1 MDYSIDVNKYIISHA
16 SDNHVLSGAP
26 IDATEGAIALLVR
39 KSGIS
44 ETDKAKETAY
54 DSLLLYANA
63 EKDTT
68 SAKAWCTKT
77 ENADGTFTYN
87 VVATTPIN
95 DVVTIGTVPT
105 ITAMPTGHV
114 ADADNKVYAVLKSGV
129 KYIQLVLG
137 NTSKDVFVEL
147 PKSAGDLIIETTQS
161 DLYDLMTGGKLNP
174 GTLYRVIDYK
184 GATVTNY
191 AEADACANHPLDLI
205 FHALDE
211 STLNGSAMAAIHEG
225 DIYLADAKLDQW
237 EVKAEVTEDGV
248 QVTYMKDQ
256 YGNEADF
263 DHLNA
268 LWEAK
273 ITAKE
278 DPDGEE
284 MFKYLDMTGTGM
296 NVPTFC
302 VFGDDYDPQ
311 NAVAMSSPRI
321 QGCKVLGRHCCVYV
335 VDDGDTAVNSVIERD
350 CEYCSTA
357 GIANVIGQACI
368 ECCISGIGSIPKE
381 NTLAS
386 ECENVLLGADS
397 GSNTIEYGY
406 NIAIPSMY
414 GTTIED
420 GEDWETYA
428 DTYITSSK
436 ISSYDNTVIKGTIRG
451 CTINNPAELLVENE
465 IENCQ
470 IGCEATVRVD
480 WATNMV
486 VEDEAYFCANT
497 ARYVHVTY
505 RSGFVV
511 VKYDSSATDPTD
523 INNYG
528 DFLQEG
534 LYIDGDGGL
543 IDKKPSLLGNIENAN
558 IDRNGCLGNL
568 YVIMG
573 KQFLTQSN
581 KINFDHPMGLPGN
594 EPDWGESAATWL
606 YLPYMD
612 VPNIRVASGMKVD
625 DEMRRKTYVYCPE
638 ERMEYLE
645 DLVDRLTE
653 LIP

>member
-39 KSGIS
+39 KSGIA
-44 ETDKAKETAY
+44 ETDKVKETAY

-77 ENADGTFTYN
+77 ENPDGTFTYE

-95 DVVTIGTVPT
+95 EVVAIGTVPT

-114 ADADNKVYAVLKSGV
+114 TDADNKVYAVLKSGV

-161 DLYDLMTGGKLNP
+161 DLYDLMSGGKLNP

-184 GATVTNY
+184 GATVTDY
-191 AEADACANHPLDLI
+191 VEADACANHPLDLI

-211 STLNGSAMAAIHEG
+211 STLNGSVMAALHEG
-225 DIYLADAKLDQW
+225 DTYLAGAKLDQW

-248 QVTYMKDQ
+248 QVTYMKDL
-256 YGNEADF
+256 YGNEADY

-268 LWEAK
+268 LWNAK
-273 ITAKE
+273 VESKKDSDDE
-278 DPDGEE
+278 L
-284 MFKYLDMTGTGM
+284 MFKYLDMFGGDVK
-296 NVPTFC
+296 VPTFC
-302 VFGDDYDPQ
+302 VFDDSYAVT
-311 NAVAMSSPRI
+311 NAVAMPYPAVT
-321 QGCKVLGRHCCVYV
+321 GCKVFGRHCCIYAAE
-335 VDDGDTAVNSVIERD
+335 DGGMAINSVIERD

-357 GIANVIGQACI
+357 GKNNVFGLACYA
-368 ECCISGIGSIPKE
+368 CCISGMGSLPYD
-381 NTLAS
+381 NTFVGG
-386 ECENVLLGADS
+386 CEEVLLGADCH
-397 GSNTIEYGY
+397 GNTIEYGY
-406 NIAIPSMY
+406 NIAIPTMNS
-414 GTTIED
+414 TTIVD

-428 DTYITSSK
+428 DTYISGSK
-436 ISSYDNTVIKGTIRG
+436 ISSYNDTVIKGSIMN
-451 CTINNPAELLVENE
+451 CTINEPSELLVEDA

-470 IGCEATVRVD
+470 VGCESTVRVKY
-480 WATNMV
+480 AVSTI

-497 ARYVHVTY
+497 AKYVHVTY

-511 VKYDSSATDPTD
+511 VKYDADATDPKD
-523 INNYG
+523 IYSYG
-528 DFLQEG
+528 DFTQGG

-543 IDKKPSLLGNIENAN
+543 IDKKPSLLGDIENAN

-573 KQFLTQSN
+573 KQFLAQSN

-594 EPDWGESAATWL
+594 DADWGAGAATWL
-606 YLPYMD
+606 YLPYMQ
-612 VPNIRVASGMKVD
+612 VPNIRVASGTKM
-625 DEMRRKTYVYCPE
+625 DEQMRTKTYVYCPE

-645 DLVDRLTE
+645 DLIDRLTE